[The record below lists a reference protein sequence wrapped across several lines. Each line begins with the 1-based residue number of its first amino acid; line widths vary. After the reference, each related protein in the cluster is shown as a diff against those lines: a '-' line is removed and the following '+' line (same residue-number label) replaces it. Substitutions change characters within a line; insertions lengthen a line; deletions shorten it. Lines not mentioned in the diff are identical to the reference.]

1 RAHDWSVAASQL
13 EQVYAGLAEGA
24 PACA

>member
-1 RAHDWSVAASQL
+1 DWSVAASQL